1 MRRVLPLV
9 LVVAACG
16 VAAGTAQAMTISL
29 GTPSLI
35 GRVSISEPVTV
46 ACTPFDPS
54 LTQFAQSV
62 SVSVEQA
69 SGRSIAHGSGSSF
82 MSFGCDGSR
91 YTIPV
96 GVSADPAGPPFHGG
110 PAVFTAFAGAS
121 AGTPCGFS
129 PGCFTSPF
137 ENQSAREGPV
147 TLGMH

>member
-1 MRRVLPLV
+1 MRKVLPLV
-9 LVVAACG
+9 LVVVACG
-16 VAAGTAQAMTISL
+16 SAAGTAQAMTISL
-29 GTPSLI
+29 GTPSLT

-54 LTQFAQSV
+54 LTLFAESV
-62 SVSVEQA
+62 NVSVEQA
-69 SGRSIAHGSGSSF
+69 SGRSIARGSGSSF
-82 MSFGCDGSR
+82 TSFPCDGNQ

-96 GVSADPAGPPFHGG
+96 GVLADTAGPPFHGG
-110 PAVFTAFAGAS
+110 TAVFTASAGAS

-137 ENQSAREGPV
+137 DSQSASEGPM